1 MSEHIPFEIEVHC
14 QEGQLSS
21 NDEVTVHGIEMPS
34 ASMDLNSDGASS
46 GQVCISKQKYE
57 AKVFFSYSSKDV
69 QWVNNTVKK
78 LETEHGINCI
88 FDERDFVAGKPIVDN
103 IIDCIRKT
111 EKTVLVL
118 STDFTNSP
126 WCGYEAQMV
135 LSEQLIREKKL
146 VIPVLLSEC
155 NIPDF
160 ISHLTYL
167 DVYRDPYFWEKFLEI
182 LSADN
187 SDDGRDEVLLNKFSF
202 ESERDKFN
210 GQSILRMDSSSLLD
224 TNRVHQS
231 LSSKGIRITH
241 EHLQEAMTNLTESF
255 PLRFSR
261 CYNCSRALL
270 TTIVLVVLAVCSS
283 IASVLTFSFTIPTYE
298 TSGIGAAW
306 IIMMVIFAVS
316 LLLSICLIC
325 WILKVSDITV
335 DRLIKD

>member
-167 DVYRDPYFWEKFLEI
+167 DVYRDPYFWEK
-182 LSADN
+182 
-187 SDDGRDEVLLNKFSF
+187 
-202 ESERDKFN
+202 
-210 GQSILRMDSSSLLD
+210 
-224 TNRVHQS
+224 
-231 LSSKGIRITH
+231 
-241 EHLQEAMTNLTESF
+241 
-255 PLRFSR
+255 
-261 CYNCSRALL
+261 
-270 TTIVLVVLAVCSS
+270 
-283 IASVLTFSFTIPTYE
+283 
-298 TSGIGAAW
+298 
-306 IIMMVIFAVS
+306 
-316 LLLSICLIC
+316 
-325 WILKVSDITV
+325 
-335 DRLIKD
+335 